1 MAYETEKLEARI
13 IERYGTQK
21 RFAEAMGMT
30 TSALSRILSTGRDW
44 KGSKLIKAVE
54 LLDIPH
60 NEINDYFFVLRVEKR
75 QPKGAK
81 K

>member
-1 MAYETEKLEARI
+1 MAYRTDKLEARI

-21 RFAEAMGMT
+21 RFAQVMGMT
-30 TSALSRILSTGRDW
+30 PSSLCKILRTGRDW
-44 KGSKLIKAVE
+44 KGSKLLKAIE
-54 LLDIPH
+54 LLEIPH